1 MPHTLSWREA
11 IQSHPSGHSHVA
23 MLNTAIVQYAV
34 YVHND
39 CTRVEVRLHT
49 AAQKVQSELKRCCR
63 GRMRQFLLGGEH
75 HLFVLQEE
83 AGFGRAFRGEGTEQ
97 CRGGRW
103 KIVVQEKESAID
115 DLLVDMASE
124 MAILMEVAE
133 ARESELSAIKEA
145 SGYTNHGKPIEDVRE
160 RQARRKMSEVASL
173 AKKAL
178 WFAETFSLIP
188 ESLGLRKAVSGEVIS
203 VRLSEPAT
211 STPQCNQ
218 PADRERIA
226 QILYLLDRFAISD
239 EAYHELASITDDLPP
254 SYKVKRKR
262 YELNDAVEVTR
273 LTGSVPG
280 AYRPFKE
287 LLHSRLSQAVSVHMQ
302 YRVYYIDAHASTHTM
317 SCLQYRWEQA
327 YPLIRSG

>member
-1 MPHTLSWREA
+1 MQME
-11 IQSHPSGHSHVA
+11 
-23 MLNTAIVQYAV
+23 
-34 YVHND
+34 
-39 CTRVEVRLHT
+39 
-49 AAQKVQSELKRCCR
+49 
-63 GRMRQFLLGGEH
+63 
-75 HLFVLQEE
+75 
-83 AGFGRAFRGEGTEQ
+83 
-97 CRGGRW
+97 RW
-103 KIVVQEKESAID
+103 KSVVQEKESAID

-145 SGYTNHGKPIEDVRE
+145 SGYTNHGKPIEDVAE
-160 RQARRKMSEVASL
+160 RQARRKMLEVASL

-178 WFAETFSLIP
+178 WFAETFGLIP
-188 ESLGLRKAVSGEVIS
+188 ESLGLRKAVSGEVVS

-211 STPQCNQ
+211 STPQRHQ

-273 LTGSVPG
+273 LTGLVPG
-280 AYRPFKE
+280 AYRPFRE
-287 LLHSRLSQAVSVHMQ
+287 LLHSRLSQAVSAHMQ
-302 YRVYYIDAHASTHTM
+302 Y
-317 SCLQYRWEQA
+317 
-327 YPLIRSG
+327 